1 MAGVPTVK
9 VSLGRPTGPVKEA
22 RHPNTMDVTAALSRH
37 AALSTKVVSKTVPAM
52 TGPGMIASLAR
63 AAPKAAPILGKL
75 ALPLTVAAA
84 TGAAVNGAIK
94 GFERDGVTGAAK
106 GAIRGAADSVTLG
119 LASWAYDKAKKGMG
133 FEDRD
138 MQAPSN
144 DQVAEQF
151 SHFSSANKSF
161 AGKQRAQSAAPQGPA
176 QTKPAAGGPRGW
188 ANPNVQAAA
197 QAARGA
203 QYSGPKG

>member
-9 VSLGRPTGPVKEA
+9 VSLSRPTGPVKEA
-22 RHPNTMDVTAALSRH
+22 RHPNGMDVTAALSRH
-37 AALSTKVVSKTVPAM
+37 AALTTKVVSKTVPVM

-75 ALPLTVAAA
+75 ALPLTIAAA

-94 GFERDGVTGAAK
+94 GYERDGIAGAAK
-106 GAIRGAADSVTLG
+106 GAVRGAADSVTLG
-119 LASWAYDKAKKGMG
+119 LASWAYEKAKKGMG

-138 MQAPSN
+138 LRKPSN
-144 DQVAEQF
+144 EQVAEQF
-151 SHFSSANKSF
+151 SHFSTANKSF
-161 AGKQRAQSAAPQGPA
+161 ADKRAQSAAPKDPA
-176 QTKPAAGGPRGW
+176 QSKPSGGGGPRGW